1 MSAQHGQSWR
11 YLAAD
16 AAIAANSDIIAAAVV
31 SLGGVQAVPVDGG
44 LSQCQTSGL
53 AMAAAAVKD
62 TE

>member
-1 MSAQHGQSWR
+1 MRLLMRPATH
-11 YLAAD
+11 LFLLTLLLHLLCVKA
-16 AAIAANSDIIAAAVV
+16 
-31 SLGGVQAVPVDGG
+31 LPCDGG